1 MVMKFVGSTHEQRSV
16 SAEIGTLTL
25 KLRDGTVM
33 QVSVNVGFIFAEVF
47 ELGARVAY
55 AQAWSSSDKTSFGDN
70 QLCPAGGMESDGVV
84 RLVEVMQHLG
94 ASGDFLCAQSHLV
107 TSDAPSF

>member
-1 MVMKFVGSTHEQRSV
+1 LVYGDEICREHPR
-16 SAEIGTLTL
+16 AEIGKREIGTHIL

-55 AQAWSSSDKTSFGDN
+55 AQAWSSSDETSFGDN

-84 RLVEVMQHLG
+84 RC
-94 ASGDFLCAQSHLV
+94 SG
-107 TSDAPSF
+107 SDAAPWGLR

>member
-1 MVMKFVGSTHEQRSV
+1 LAYDDEICWEHPR
-16 SAEIGTLTL
+16 AEIGKREIGTHIL

-33 QVSVNVGFIFAEVF
+33 QVLVNAGFTFAEIF

-55 AQAWSSSDKTSFGDN
+55 AQAWSYSNETSFGDN

-84 RLVEVMQHLG
+84 RC
-94 ASGDFLCAQSHLV
+94 SG
-107 TSDAPSF
+107 SDAAPWGLG